1 MHKEAQEELRVR
13 LKLVVLE
20 FADHLGV
27 TKACQEFDVP
37 RASFYRWKQK
47 YQKKGESGL
56 YRERSVAYRH
66 PRRTAL
72 EVVEKI
78 LALRTEHQLGALRIM
93 YYLAR

>member
-1 MHKEAQEELRVR
+1 MHKEAGEELRVR

-27 TKACQEFDVP
+27 TKACQEFNVP

-47 YQKKGESGL
+47 YDKEGPSGL
-56 YRERSVAYRH
+56 YREKPVAYRH
-66 PRRTAL
+66 RRRTDP

-78 LALRTEHQLGALRIM
+78 PTIRAEYQFGVLRIM
-93 YYLAR
+93 